1 MEQIRY
7 LYILALALFIIAG
20 RKFLDAWRDES
31 PKAPTRRLI
40 FGSLCL
46 ACFLVVA
53 FFEVRL

>member
-7 LYILALALFIIAG
+7 FYILALALFVIAG

-40 FGSLCL
+40 FASLCL
-46 ACFLVVA
+46 ACFLLVA
-53 FFEVRL
+53 FFEVQL